1 MRRSLAVL
9 AVSLALACGHNAS
22 SSTPAASSDAADSVP
37 AREAAPAPRPSRPAP
52 AAKADAPPA
61 PAPPPAEGHHKGALA
76 QIESRSGSKLVG
88 TARFVSQGGGVV
100 LRLVVAGA
108 SRGDHG
114 VHIHETGDC
123 SASNADSAGAHFNPG
138 DAHHG
143 GTSGERHGGD
153 FGNITVDASGNGA
166 LEIAVSGLSIGGE
179 KNGVIGRAIVIH
191 ADTDDLHSDPAGKSG
206 SRIGCG
212 VIRAD

>member
-9 AVSLALACGHNAS
+9 AVSLALACSHNSS
-22 SSTPAASSDAADSVP
+22 SSTPSASPDAPEST
-37 AREAAPAPRPSRPAP
+37 PAPSARPARPAP
-52 AAKADAPPA
+52 STRAEATPA
-61 PAPPPAEGHHKGALA
+61 PAPAPAEGHHKGALA

-88 TARFVSQGGGVV
+88 TARFVSQGSGVV

-108 SRGDHG
+108 TAGDHG

-123 SASNADSAGAHFNPG
+123 SASNGDTAGAHFNPG
-138 DAHHG
+138 GGAHHG
-143 GTSGERHGGD
+143 GPAGERHSGD
-153 FGNITVDASGNGA
+153 FGNITVDASGNGT
-166 LEIAVSGLSIGGE
+166 LDIAVSGLSISGKE
-179 KNGVIGRAIVIH
+179 NGVIGRAIVIH

>member
-1 MRRSLAVL
+1 MRRSPSVL
-9 AVSLALACGHNAS
+9 AVSLVLACSHNAS
-22 SSTPAASSDAADSVP
+22 SSTPAASSDAEDSTT
-37 AREAAPAPRPSRPAP
+37 ARDAVPAPRSGRPAP
-52 AAKADAPPA
+52 AAKADATPA
-61 PAPPPAEGHHKGALA
+61 PVEGHHKGALA

-123 SASNADSAGAHFNPG
+123 SASNGDSAGAHFNPG

-153 FGNITVDASGNGA
+153 FGNITVDASGNGT

-206 SRIGCG
+206 PRIGCG